1 LENTEVGD
9 GQKTYTF
16 VEKEKQKE
24 AVQFLIDQYIT
35 YPAWLFD
42 TSISD
47 YTYILKETPLGTLE
61 QSPNAMY
68 KNTLNYLLW
77 DLLDNKRMVRMFENE
92 FQNGEQPFP
101 LILALNTMP
110 VKSPHLDEIRPNDIP
125 ALPGA

>member
-1 LENTEVGD
+1 M
-9 GQKTYTF
+9 
-16 VEKEKQKE
+16 EKEKQKE

-77 DLLDNKRMVRMFENE
+77 DLLDNKRMDSHV
-92 FQNGEQPFP
+92 
-101 LILALNTMP
+101 
-110 VKSPHLDEIRPNDIP
+110 
-125 ALPGA
+125 

>member
-1 LENTEVGD
+1 M
-9 GQKTYTF
+9 
-16 VEKEKQKE
+16 
-24 AVQFLIDQYIT
+24 
-35 YPAWLFD
+35 FD

-92 FQNGEQPFP
+92 FQNGEKAFTPVEMVGMLHKHIFKPTIAGQKLDVMTRNLQKSFVDA
-101 LILALNTMP
+101 LIT
-110 VKSPHLDEIRPNDIP
+110 
-125 ALPGA
+125 LPPKRKV